1 MPKITPQPDP
11 TKLGYKRKN
20 WNDVRAGKEE
30 RAQKLLEER
39 YQEKVREATGKQ
51 NMMNAIN
58 NPNRGT
64 FIQDE
69 RGLNEAYKKS
79 NDGEGTW
86 YDEDTRT
93 LYVRGSVT
101 KQDWKDDFTKIPIWG
116 DSREIEMYKTA
127 INRIFVF

>member
-1 MPKITPQPDP
+1 MSFTDLFYGSVGCVYETGSNLPTQQAISDATSRLRGKPKAWD
-11 TKLGYKRKN
+11 
-20 WNDVRAGKEE
+20 AGLKDEK
-30 RAQKLLEER
+30 AQKLLDER

-86 YDEDTRT
+86 YDSDTRT
-93 LYVRGSVT
+93 LNIRGS
-101 KQDWKDDFTKIPIWG
+101 
-116 DSREIEMYKTA
+116 
-127 INRIFVF
+127 